1 MLNSNEMVD
10 ACNGNT
16 FKYADFEDMLTNYSV
31 YLKGEL
37 KDYMLI
43 YMEAVSYTHL
53 TLPTNSRV

>member
-31 YLKGEL
+31 YLNVFPLHASTISLEFNIIL
-37 KDYMLI
+37 
-43 YMEAVSYTHL
+43 
-53 TLPTNSRV
+53 